1 MSEQKFK
8 PAQPVLVRDDD
19 KSKWH
24 LELFSYYDEKLI
36 YPYCCLVNNWKYCL
50 PLEGNEHLLN
60 TTDSL
65 RSKWQP
71 KPGELVAVSDDNK
84 KWFAQV
90 FISKV
95 RGRLEG
101 AYEASDTH
109 DSSQP
114 AYWQYCEPLCNHFN
128 VPEE

>member
-1 MSEQKFK
+1 MSEHKFK

-36 YPYCCLVNNWKYCL
+36 YPYCCLMNNWKYCL

-71 KPGELVAVSDDNK
+71 KPGELVAVRDEIHR
-84 KWFAQV
+84 KWRVRVFA
-90 FISKV
+90 SKS
-95 RGRLEG
+95 GSKYFCELEG
-101 AYEASDTH
+101 DDDVAPWD
-109 DSSQP
+109 
-114 AYWQYCEPLCNHFN
+114 YCEPLRNHFN

>member
-19 KSKWH
+19 KSKWY

-36 YPYCCLVNNWKYCL
+36 YPYCCLVNNWKQCL

-60 TTDSL
+60 TTDSPKP
-65 RSKWQP
+65 KWEP
-71 KPGELVAVSDDNK
+71 KPGELVAVSADLNK
-84 KWFAQV
+84 WMAGIF
-90 FISKV
+90 
-95 RGRLEG
+95 RGVEKGFYMVQRWTDEESELF
-101 AYEASDTH
+101 
-109 DSSQP
+109 P
-114 AYWQYCEPLCNHFN
+114 FKFCNPLRNHFN